1 MLSNDT
7 SLYERNVIV
16 ISQNT
21 EHIRFD
27 EVLYFH
33 IFGKSIHTVNVFS
46 FKNTI
51 ISSSVMKMIFKL
63 VLKALRFLFMG
74 KEHNSKL
81 LM

>member
-1 MLSNDT
+1 MLSNNT

-33 IFGKSIHTVNVFS
+33 IFGKSIHTINVFS

-51 ISSSVMKMIFKL
+51 ISSSVMMIFKV

-74 KEHNSKL
+74 K
-81 LM
+81 